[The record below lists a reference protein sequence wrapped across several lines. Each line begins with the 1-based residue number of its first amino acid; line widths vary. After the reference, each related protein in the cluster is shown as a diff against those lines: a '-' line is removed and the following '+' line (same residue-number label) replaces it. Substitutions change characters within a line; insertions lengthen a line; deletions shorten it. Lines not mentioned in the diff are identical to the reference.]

1 MEVLLGWLTEWKC
14 YWDGYLNGS
23 VIGMVN

>member
-14 YWDGYLNGS
+14 YWDG
-23 VIGMVN
+23 